1 MFSFSLP
8 HLNHQLSDRLGGDIT
23 IVDLDSVRPG
33 EEIVAVPFW
42 QRQHALL

>member
-8 HLNHQLSDRLGGDIT
+8 HLNDQLSDRLGIDIT
-23 IVDLDSVRPG
+23 IVGLESVGPG
-33 EEIVAVPFW
+33 EEIVAIPLW